1 MRFKKTITAVGIT
14 LLFGTTSVLYV
25 PPVNE
30 MVYHMLVDSTLKESV
45 PYIYGKQVDI
55 DNNVILDIR
64 TLEEY
69 EVSHLPNAIW
79 AGKENSEILEIGK
92 DAKIIVYCSLGKRS
106 ELKGEQLIESGYTNV
121 YNLYGGIIEWHNN
134 GMTTIDSNDN
144 STETI
149 HPYSWFWG
157 LWIQ

>member
-1 MRFKKTITAVGIT
+1 MRFNKTIIAVGIT
-14 LLFGTTSVLYV
+14 FLFGTTFILYV
-25 PPVNE
+25 PSINE
-30 MVYHMLVDSTLKESV
+30 VAYHMLVDSTLKESV

-92 DAKIIVYCSLGKRS
+92 DANIIVYCSLGKRS

-144 STETI
+144 LTEKI

>member
-1 MRFKKTITAVGIT
+1 MRFKKTIIAVGVT
-14 LLFGTTSVLYV
+14 LLFGTASILYV
-25 PPVNE
+25 PSINDG
-30 MVYHMLVDSTLKESV
+30 VYHMLVNSILKESV

-79 AGKENSEILEIGK
+79 IGEESMELPKVEKEV
-92 DAKIIVYCSLGKRS
+92 KIIVYCSLGKRS
-106 ELKGEQLIESGYTNV
+106 ELKGEQLIEKGYTNV
-121 YNLYGGIIEWHNN
+121 YNLYGGIIEWHND
-134 GMTTIDSNDN
+134 GMITVDSSEE

-149 HPYSWFWG
+149 HPYSWFWR
-157 LWIQ
+157 LWIW

>member
-1 MRFKKTITAVGIT
+1 MRLKKTIIAVGIT
-14 LLFGTTSVLYV
+14 FLFGTTLILFV
-25 PPVNE
+25 PSINE
-30 MVYHMLVDSTLKESV
+30 GVYHMLVDSTLRESV

-79 AGKENSEILEIGK
+79 AGKENDEILERGK

-106 ELKGEQLIESGYTNV
+106 ELKGEQLIERGYTNV